1 MRYYV
6 TADPHGFYTPLKKA
20 LEEKGYFSDPEPHKL
35 IICGDLFDRGREALI
50 MQDFVLEEMA
60 KDRII
65 LVRGN
70 HEDLLQDYVDNN
82 CMPESHHLSNGTVG
96 TVMQLTDFSEAR
108 ALTDFVKMAQEMR
121 KTPLMTK
128 ILPSMINYYEA
139 GNYIFVHGWIPCV
152 QNKYGYVKIPNWR
165 TEAFEEEWYFA
176 RWMNGMEVW
185 KSVKEEGKTIVCGHW
200 HASYGHSVYEGKGP
214 QNGLGADFTPF
225 IADGIIALDACT
237 ALSGFVNCIVV
248 EA

>member
-6 TADPHGFYTPLKKA
+6 VADPHGFYTPLKNA
-20 LEEKGYFSDPEPHKL
+20 LEEKGYFTDPEPHKL
-35 IICGDLFDRGREALI
+35 IICGDLFDRGMEAPM

-82 CMPESHHLSNGTVG
+82 CIPESHHIP
-96 TVMQLTDFSEAR
+96 
-108 ALTDFVKMAQEMR
+108 
-121 KTPLMTK
+121 PLMTK
-128 ILPSMINYYEA
+128 ILPSMVNYYEA

-152 QNKYGYVKIPNWR
+152 ENRYGYVKIPNWR

-176 RWMNGMEVW
+176 RWMNGMDVW
-185 KSVKEEGKTIVCGHW
+185 KSVKEEGKIIVCGHW
-200 HASYGHSVYEGKGP
+200 HASYGHSVYEGNGP
-214 QNGLGADFTPF
+214 QNGPGADFTPF